1 MKLEEISSSF
11 YILRDQ
17 NIREDVGKLVLV
29 GLNGTEGKMEKHKF
43 SEGPI
48 LK

>member
-1 MKLEEISSSF
+1 MKLKEISSSF

-17 NIREDVGKLVLV
+17 NIREDVGKLED
-29 GLNGTEGKMEKHKF
+29 LNGTEGKMERHKF